1 MHTGGG
7 SAFPRS
13 LLVLVV
19 ALVAAVLV
27 VPGLTGQARA
37 ATAAAWCGTVSQEDR
52 PQAIGG
58 YPVHVIY
65 AYPADGV
72 DRSASLAP
80 QIAAIV
86 DEIDGWW
93 RREDASRS
101 PRFDL
106 YTDACG
112 LQLDLTALRVGTAQ
126 VSNTDASNLFE
137 LIRNEASGLPGAS
150 RTKYLVFYDG
160 TTAIAQGQTC
170 GVGGT
175 SFGLGMGVGVTFLGS
190 CVDVSPAAVAAH
202 ELLHALGASDPLA
215 ASAHTCPGDTGHV
228 CDSTLDVLYPYA
240 AHGVPLSSYNLD
252 VGRDDYYG
260 DTVKSGVQTSPW
272 LRLVNDQ
279 IRLTVGITGPGS
291 VYSDVPGID
300 CATSC
305 AMDWDRGA
313 RVSLSPLAKD
323 GYRLVRW
330 GGACT
335 GAGSCQIELGAA
347 ATVTATFAPDS
358 FALRVGVTGRGAV
371 TSIAAGF
378 ACAKRACVENV
389 TSFERLVLTAKP
401 VRGWRFVRWGGR
413 CAGTKSRCTV
423 PMTAAT
429 AVTARFARV
438 VAKH

>member
-1 MHTGGG
+1 
-7 SAFPRS
+7 
-13 LLVLVV
+13 
-19 ALVAAVLV
+19 
-27 VPGLTGQARA
+27 
-37 ATAAAWCGTVSQEDR
+37 
-52 PQAIGG
+52 
-58 YPVHVIY
+58 
-65 AYPADGV
+65 
-72 DRSASLAP
+72 
-80 QIAAIV
+80 
-86 DEIDGWW
+86 
-93 RREDASRS
+93 
-101 PRFDL
+101 
-106 YTDACG
+106 
-112 LQLDLTALRVGTAQ
+112 
-126 VSNTDASNLFE
+126 
-137 LIRNEASGLPGAS
+137 
-150 RTKYLVFYDG
+150 
-160 TTAIAQGQTC
+160 
-170 GVGGT
+170 
-175 SFGLGMGVGVTFLGS
+175 MGVGVTFLGS

-202 ELLHALGASDPLA
+202 ELLHALGASDPLG

-279 IRLTVGITGPGS
+279 LRLTVGITGPGS
-291 VYSDVPGID
+291 VYSDIPGID
-300 CATSC
+300 CPTSC
-305 AMDWDRGA
+305 AIDWDRGA

-371 TSIAAGF
+371 TSIPAGF
-378 ACAKRACVENV
+378 ACAKRACVEKV

-413 CAGTKSRCTV
+413 CAGKKSRCTV